1 VTDGPS
7 RGTVPA
13 GPVPVSRAFEIAF
26 AHEAAGRH
34 QDARRIYE
42 SILASLPEHPG
53 ALLKLAQ
60 VALSDGSHD
69 RARALL
75 ERALRSAV
83 RQSMP
88 TELIWWTLGRLHEAR
103 GRVDEARV
111 AYEQC
116 LAAAPGSPNAHLGL
130 GAIALG
136 AGDGVTAE
144 AHYRAA
150 IASEPARVDAWLG
163 LALAQV
169 ATGRIGEAVEAARKG
184 RALAPDEPEAFRV
197 ESEVLLAS
205 GDVGGAM
212 AAARAG
218 LASHPRHASLA
229 QALGNALRAAGSVVE
244 ARRVLAE
251 AAALAPGRGDI
262 LTSLAAACLDAGRP
276 LEARESAERALAAGF
291 DQAEL
296 RDNLGLAHQR
306 LGDDVAAAKAF
317 GEAVARKPD
326 LTPALAN
333 LYLAQRG
340 LADWE
345 GASSTAHRLLAVLD
359 APSGDPRCPPSVA
372 LLTDAS
378 MSAQLRIARR
388 WSARVLPAVMPRRPP
403 RPRGARLR
411 VGYLSADFH
420 GHATAH
426 LIAGLFEHHDRRR
439 FETFG
444 YSHGPDDG
452 SSLRRRVAAAFDH
465 WRDLASVG
473 DAAAADAIEADA
485 LDILIDLKGH
495 TLHSRL
501 AILARRPAPLQLH
514 YLGYPGTLGYAAI
527 DGIVADHVV
536 APANEDA
543 YFGERVL
550 RLPRCY
556 QVNDA
561 ARPLPP
567 PASRQ
572 KLGLPD
578 DAVVLA
584 SFNNPNKLSAEF
596 FATWM
601 AALSAAPSAVLWLYA
616 PGDALRQHLRAA
628 ASGRGVDPG
637 RLCFAPVVAQDEH
650 IARLRCADLA
660 LDVLPYGSHTTG
672 SDALWAGTPLL
683 SCKGA
688 TFAGRVGASLL
699 RDVGLPE
706 LAVESNAAYADT
718 LAALVADR
726 DRLHAYRAHLER
738 HRRDLPLFDTAGFTR
753 DFEALLERAYE
764 EMAAHA

>member
-1 VTDGPS
+1 VTNGPG
-7 RGTVPA
+7 RGAAAA
-13 GPVPVSRAFEIAF
+13 GPVPVSRAFELAF
-26 AHEAAGRH
+26 AHEAAGRR

-60 VALSDGSHD
+60 GELSDGSQD

-75 ERALRSAV
+75 ERALRSAG

-111 AYEQC
+111 AYEQS

-150 IASEPARVDAWLG
+150 LAGEPARVDAWLG

-169 ATGRIGEAVEAARKG
+169 ALGRGGEAVETARKG

-197 ESEVLLAS
+197 EAEVLLAI

-229 QALGNALRAAGSVVE
+229 QALGNALRVAGSVAE
-244 ARRVLAE
+244 ARSVLAE

-276 LEARESAERALAAGF
+276 LEARECAERALAVGF

-296 RDNLGLAHQR
+296 WDNLGLAHQR
-306 LGDDVAAAKAF
+306 LGDDVAAAEAF

-333 LYLAQRG
+333 LYVAQRG

-378 MSAQLRIARR
+378 MSAQLRIVRR
-388 WSARVLPAVMPRRPP
+388 WSARVLPAVVPCRPP

-420 GHATAH
+420 GHATAY
-426 LIAGLFEHHDRRR
+426 LIAGFFEHHDRRC

-444 YSHGPDDG
+444 YSYGPDDG
-452 SSLRRRVAAAFDH
+452 SPMRRRVAAAFDH

-473 DAAAADAIEADA
+473 DVAAAAVIEADA

-527 DGIVADHVV
+527 DGIIADHVV

-543 YFGERVL
+543 CFGERVL

-556 QVNDA
+556 QVNDG
-561 ARPLPP
+561 ARSLPP
-567 PASRQ
+567 PASRRA
-572 KLGLPD
+572 LGLPD
-578 DAVVLA
+578 DAIVLT
-584 SFNNPNKLSAEF
+584 SFNNPNKLSADF
-596 FATWM
+596 FAIWM
-601 AALSAAPSAVLWLYA
+601 AALSASPAAVLWLYA
-616 PGDALRQHLRAA
+616 PGDALRRHLRAA
-628 ASGRGVDPG
+628 ALAHGVDSGRI
-637 RLCFAPVVAQDEH
+637 LFAPAAAQIEH

-660 LDVLPYGSHTTG
+660 LDVLPCGAHTTG
-672 SDALWAGTPLL
+672 SDALWAGVPLL
-683 SCKGA
+683 SCRGS

-706 LAVESNAAYADT
+706 LAADSTRDYADT
-718 LAALVADR
+718 LGALVVDR

-753 DFEALLERAYE
+753 DFEALLERAYDE
-764 EMAAHA
+764 ARARA